1 MDMKKNYFQL
11 LALPTVFEIDRN
23 ALTNNYRDLQ
33 RQFHPDKFANSSD
46 MEKRFSVQNSAQIN
60 DAFQTLKN
68 PLKRAIYLLSL
79 LGLELKDNETTM
91 DPLFL
96 MQQMELREQ
105 LEQIEQ
111 QSDPY
116 SALEKM
122 QTDVLEKFNLH
133 INELVS
139 LFDLA
144 EKHNDSA
151 ANESLKEIR
160 NIILKL
166 QFLNKLQQQCDDLEE
181 DLSNQF

>member
-1 MDMKKNYFQL
+1 MKKNYFQL
-11 LALPTVFEIDRN
+11 LGLPVDFEIDRDV
-23 ALTNNYRDLQ
+23 LTNNYRDLQ
-33 RQFHPDKFANSSD
+33 RQFHPDKFANSSA
-46 MEKRFSVQNSAQIN
+46 MEKRLSVQNSAQIN

-68 PLKRAIYLLSL
+68 PLKRAIYQLSV

-122 QTDVLEKFNLH
+122 QAGVLEKFNLH
-133 INELVS
+133 IKELTS
-139 LFDLA
+139 LFALA
-144 EKHNDSA
+144 EKQNDSA
-151 ANESLKEIR
+151 DKEILEEIR
-160 NIILKL
+160 NIILKM
-166 QFLNKLQQQCDDLEE
+166 QFLNKLQQECDDLEE